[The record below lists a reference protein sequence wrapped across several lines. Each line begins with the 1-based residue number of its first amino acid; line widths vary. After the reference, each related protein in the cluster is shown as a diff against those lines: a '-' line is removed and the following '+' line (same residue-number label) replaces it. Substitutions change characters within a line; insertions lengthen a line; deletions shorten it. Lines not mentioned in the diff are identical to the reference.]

1 MSDIAIGAAGVVV
14 FALTTWASLA
24 FGYQVFQHMW
34 ETDQEDDVVPVVV
47 PATDRA
53 TRLLTTDTAD
63 EHVAVPRELVTPAI
77 PPA

>member
-14 FALTTWASLA
+14 FALATWASLA

-34 ETDQEDDVVPVVV
+34 ETDQEDDVIPVVV
-47 PATDRA
+47 PATDRVA
-53 TRLLTTDTAD
+53 PALTVDTARD
-63 EHVAVPRELVTPAI
+63 HGVVPSEFVTPAL

>member
-14 FALTTWASLA
+14 FALATWASLA

-34 ETDQEDDVVPVVV
+34 ETDQEDDVVPAMY

-53 TRLLTTDTAD
+53 TPVLTSDNAGD
-63 EHVAVPRELVTPAI
+63 HGVVPSEFVTPAL

>member
-34 ETDQEDDVVPVVV
+34 ETDQENDVVPVVL

-53 TRLLTTDTAD
+53 TRMSTVDTAD
-63 EHVAVPRELVTPAI
+63 DHIAVPSELVTPAL